1 MSQLNV
7 LQINIE
13 GLQHKTTELFK
24 MLHDNDV
31 HIVILQETI
40 LPRNEVST
48 PGYTPTKCECTN
60 CRGIMTL
67 VRNDVQAE
75 VKNSPA
81 GDIDI
86 QQIKVWL
93 GKIQYSIFNIYCPPK
108 STTSIPLEDTTY
120 KKCIIAGDFNA
131 HTPSLGYND
140 YNKRGKEIE
149 ELCNSSNLILE
160 QDMESQP
167 TLLHK
172 VHKTTSRP
180 DLAFISADIYEDTTV
195 RVLDGIGSDH
205 RPTLISLAYKKK
217 SKTQRK
223 TLWNFRKADWTA

>member
-1 MSQLNV
+1 M
-7 LQINIE
+7 
-13 GLQHKTTELFK
+13 G
-24 MLHDNDV
+24 
-31 HIVILQETI
+31 
-40 LPRNEVST
+40 
-48 PGYTPTKCECTN
+48 
-60 CRGIMTL
+60 
-67 VRNDVQAE
+67 
-75 VKNSPA
+75 
-81 GDIDI
+81 
-86 QQIKVWL
+86 
-93 GKIQYSIFNIYCPPK
+93 IFNIYCPPK

-195 RVLDGIGSDH
+195 R
-205 RPTLISLAYKKK
+205 
-217 SKTQRK
+217 
-223 TLWNFRKADWTA
+223 